1 VPNSGTA
8 EFGGIAVPQGEDGVA
23 RQHRSGGPRKGRHEQ
38 KRSALLRSAISFV
51 PGGEANVRKAIVCG
65 SGIAGLSAAIALAM
79 KGWSIEVYERSSAVR
94 EIGAGIFV
102 KANALRV
109 LEWFGLLDRVRRDCI
124 VLRAARTLNKH
135 GEVLQSR
142 TMPES
147 NPVWNIQRQLLIRA
161 LLERAMELGA
171 RVHTGSAVDAV
182 SPDGTVRI
190 HGHELRADLV
200 VAADGVNSVARHA
213 LGLDRPVRAPLSGA
227 IRLLVPR
234 TACEAEDIVRESW
247 SGRLRVGVSP
257 CTQGEAFVY
266 CIAPLSEPRGARVPI
281 DVAYWSASFPKLAS
295 EGLFERA
302 AQAEASH
309 HRYPF
314 VQALAWGKGR
324 VALVGDAAHA
334 LPPTLGQGAGLS
346 LMNTLLL
353 SEYLS
358 RDADVPTALAAWERE
373 WRWVS
378 DRTQIWSRRYDWVT
392 SEWPR
397 SAYALRD
404 AVIWGIG
411 KSPRFNGYMRVADR
425 VDAPRRTVLPLA
437 AVGARPSTRARD
449 DQARH

>member
-1 VPNSGTA
+1 
-8 EFGGIAVPQGEDGVA
+8 
-23 RQHRSGGPRKGRHEQ
+23 
-38 KRSALLRSAISFV
+38 
-51 PGGEANVRKAIVCG
+51 VRKAIVCG
-65 SGIAGLSAAIALAM
+65 GGIAGLSATIALAM
-79 KGWSIEVYERSSAVR
+79 KGWSVEVYERSSVVR
-94 EIGAGIFV
+94 EIGAGIFL
-102 KANALRV
+102 KANGLRV
-109 LEWFGLLDRVRRDCI
+109 LELFGQLDRVRRDCV
-124 VLRAARTLNKH
+124 VLRGARTLNKH

-161 LLERAMELGA
+161 LLDRAIELGA
-171 RVHTGSAVDAV
+171 RVHTGSAIDAV
-182 SPDGTVRI
+182 DPDGAVSI
-190 HGHELRADLV
+190 GGGQLRADLV
-200 VAADGVNSVARHA
+200 VAADGVNSIARHA

-234 TACEAEDIVRESW
+234 TSWEAEDIVRESW

-257 CTQGEAFVY
+257 CTPADAFVY
-266 CIAPLSEPRGARVPI
+266 FIAPLSEERGAQVPI
-281 DVAYWSASFPKLAS
+281 DPEYWSASFPKLAS

-302 AQAEASH
+302 RRAEGTH

-314 VQALAWGKGR
+314 VNALAWGKGS

-353 SEYLS
+353 SQYVSWEP
-358 RDADVPTALAAWERE
+358 DVPKALSQWERE

-378 DRTQIWSRRYDWVT
+378 DRTQTWSRRYDWVT

-411 KSPRFNGYMRVADR
+411 KSPRFNAYMRVADR
-425 VDAPRRTVLPLA
+425 VDAPRRAVLPVTA
-437 AVGARPSTRARD
+437 AKTQPFRPAA
-449 DQARH
+449 DQKRR